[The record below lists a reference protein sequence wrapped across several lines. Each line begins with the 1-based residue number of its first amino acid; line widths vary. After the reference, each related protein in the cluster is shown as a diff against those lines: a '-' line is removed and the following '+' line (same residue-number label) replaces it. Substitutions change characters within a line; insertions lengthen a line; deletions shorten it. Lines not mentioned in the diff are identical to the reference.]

1 MTYITIPRPKIRFES
16 EDGDSS
22 PVEAS
27 IQHDGRV
34 RIMSDPDS
42 LRMNAAWLTPA
53 EVREF
58 ALELTGLADAAEVI
72 YGPGVVYPVAAVRD
86 EV

>member
-1 MTYITIPRPKIRFES
+1 MTCITIPRPKIRFES

-34 RIMSDPDS
+34 RIESDPDS
-42 LRMNAAWLTPA
+42 MRMNAAWLLPS

-58 ALELTGLADAAEVI
+58 ALELVALADAAEAI
-72 YGPGVVYPVAAVRD
+72 YGTDVV
-86 EV
+86 

>member
-1 MTYITIPRPKIRFES
+1 MTCITIPRPKIRFES

-27 IQHDGRV
+27 IEHDGRV

-42 LRMNAAWLTPA
+42 MRMNAAWLLPS

-58 ALELTGLADAAEVI
+58 ALELVALADAAEAI
-72 YGPGVVYPVAAVRD
+72 YGTDVV
-86 EV
+86 